1 MFWELS
7 VNAAF
12 SCSIFIG
19 LFTALFWIY
28 LAIKHI
34 KITNRTAD
42 KLMSTYMLVQYFIIT
57 VMMMITIMS
66 VKTSITKTVTAI
78 KSINGELLTDLD
90 WSDKNS
96 EEKHN

>member
-1 MFWELS
+1 MLWELS

-34 KITNRTAD
+34 KITNRAAD

-57 VMMMITIMS
+57 VMMIMTIMS

-78 KSINGELLTDLD
+78 KSINGEFLTDLD